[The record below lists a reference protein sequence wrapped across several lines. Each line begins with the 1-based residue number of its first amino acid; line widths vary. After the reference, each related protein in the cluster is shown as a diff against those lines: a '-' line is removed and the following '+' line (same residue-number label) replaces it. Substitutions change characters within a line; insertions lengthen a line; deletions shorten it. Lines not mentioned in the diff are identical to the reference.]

1 MIIDKTLKIKNIIK
15 SWKDNCNRSYWDIQF
30 LKKFSEAN
38 IIVFKYKDINKTIL
52 KLETILKELK
62 DKKC

>member
-1 MIIDKTLKIKNIIK
+1 MMSKSLKIKSIIK
-15 SWKDNCNRSYWDIQF
+15 KWKNNSNRSYFDVQF

-52 KLETILKELK
+52 KIETILKELK
-62 DKKC
+62 DKQ

>member
-1 MIIDKTLKIKNIIK
+1 MIDKKLKIKSIIK
-15 SWKDNCNRSYWDIQF
+15 NWKNNSNRSYWDVQF

-52 KLETILKELK
+52 KLEAILKELEDNK
-62 DKKC
+62 

>member
-1 MIIDKTLKIKNIIK
+1 MNKSLKIKNIIK
-15 SWKDNCNRSYWDIQF
+15 SWKNNSNRSYWDVQF
-30 LKKFSEAN
+30 LKKFREAN

-62 DKKC
+62 DNKG